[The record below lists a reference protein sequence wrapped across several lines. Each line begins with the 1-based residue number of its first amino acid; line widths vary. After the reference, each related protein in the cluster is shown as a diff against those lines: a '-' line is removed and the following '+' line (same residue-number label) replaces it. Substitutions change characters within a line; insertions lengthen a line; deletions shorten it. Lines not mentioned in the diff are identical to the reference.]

1 MENKSPFRQA
11 KLLPVFNT
19 STVVLREEII
29 NYLNKDAMINI
40 IYGLICS
47 YGKRWLFTVFLLCAG
62 GMAVLSAQCLTAS
75 YGQWPGSTFTPSC
88 TGSPQTITTIG
99 WAGEYS
105 SVNVVSGNPYTFS
118 SSITT
123 DYLTIANSTGSAAL
137 AWGTGSVEWTA
148 TFTGDIRFYTHT
160 NSACGEADVN
170 RTKQVACTSSSPPPP
185 GNDCSNALDLAT
197 LVSPYSG
204 STSGFTD
211 NFNISCAINTANDMI
226 FYIDVPANNQLTIE
240 QVTNSYDSKVAVF
253 YGGACP
259 GNTQIACWDDQDERV
274 VTWINTTGSTQR
286 VYWVQDGYSSGSGP
300 FTISWSVQLPLDGN
314 DCSNALDLAT
324 LMSPYSGST
333 SEFTNNFN
341 ISCAANTANDMIF
354 YIDVPANNQL
364 TIEQVTNSY
373 DSKVAVFYGGAC
385 PGNTQIACWDDQD
398 ERVVTWTNTTGSTQ
412 RVYWVQ
418 DGFGSGSG
426 PFTISWSVQPPCNS
440 PGTPTAS
447 GITPTTAILNW
458 TTAAG
463 ASSYEYSYGPVGHSC
478 GTGAIATSGTS
489 VNLTGLLPNTTY
501 RFCVRTSTC
510 GVGTP
515 TNYVST
521 TFTTASIPNDECS
534 GAIPINCGGTV
545 NGNTSGAASDSSSPF
560 CNTTPGNGIWY
571 SLIGN
576 GAQVTLSLCNSS
588 YDTKINVYTGSC
600 GALSCI
606 AGNDDRCGLQ
616 SEAVFVAN
624 AGVTYYIL
632 VSGFG
637 SSAGSFSMD
646 VTCNCEP
653 VLGAPWTVTSIGN
666 AGGTAIDNVCDG
678 TIDVSSNGFGSFN
691 SDRLRFAWMSVC
703 GNASI
708 TARIVNTSNGAYG
721 GLMIRESSAPGARRV
736 SLRTQAASPVVFR
749 DVRNMTNGNINIQQV
764 IRPQHSWLRLVR
776 TGNVFT
782 GSTSIDGITWQQSFI
797 VSIPMQSCAQI
808 GFMTQALNV
817 QLGMGIFD
825 DITLSGNNMDLQ
837 ELPEAGGLTTGNET
851 IGGGPES
858 IELFPNPT
866 ADVLNVKVE
875 DYMGLLA
882 VLTVRNT
889 LGQVV
894 RTLRFD
900 EISELLISL
909 PVDQLP
915 AGVYNLTLQAEGRE
929 PQTRAFVVNRVR
941 P

>member
-1 MENKSPFRQA
+1 M
-11 KLLPVFNT
+11 
-19 STVVLREEII
+19 
-29 NYLNKDAMINI
+29 
-40 IYGLICS
+40 
-47 YGKRWLFTVFLLCAG
+47 
-62 GMAVLSAQCLTAS
+62 
-75 YGQWPGSTFTPSC
+75 
-88 TGSPQTITTIG
+88 
-99 WAGEYS
+99 
-105 SVNVVSGNPYTFS
+105 
-118 SSITT
+118 
-123 DYLTIANSTGSAAL
+123 
-137 AWGTGSVEWTA
+137 
-148 TFTGDIRFYTHT
+148 
-160 NSACGEADVN
+160 
-170 RTKQVACTSSSPPPP
+170 
-185 GNDCSNALDLAT
+185 
-197 LVSPYSG
+197 SPYSG

-211 NFNISCAINTANDMI
+211 NFNISCASNAANDMI

-259 GNTQIACWDDQDERV
+259 GNTQIACWDDSDERV
-274 VTWINTTGSTQR
+274 VTWTNTTGSTQR
-286 VYWVQDGYSSGSGP
+286 VYWVQDGYSSDSGP
-300 FTISWSVQLPLDGN
+300 FTISWSVQLPQPSAGGN
-314 DCSNALDLAT
+314 DCSDALDLAT

-333 SEFTNNFN
+333 SGFTNDFN
-341 ISCAANTANDMIF
+341 ISCASNTANDMIF

-364 TIEQVTNSY
+364 TIEQVANSY

-385 PGNTQIACWDDQD
+385 PGNTQIACWDDPDAQA
-398 ERVVTWTNTTGSTQ
+398 VTWTNTTGSTQ

-418 DGFGSGSG
+418 DGFSAGSG
-426 PFTISWSVQPPCNS
+426 PFTISWSVQLPPPPPAGASCANPIVVSSFPYSTSNTTCGKLNDYGNQCGGSYGGGEDIVYELQIPAAGTYTIALTGTGGWTGWFLKGGLACANASACLSSATSSSSSVSGNYTFTSGGTYYLIVDTWPSPNCTAFNLTINEFIPPCNS

-521 TFTTASIPNDECS
+521 TFTTASIPNDQCS

-588 YDTKINVYTGSC
+588 YDTKINVYAGSC

-606 AGNDDRCGLQ
+606 AGNDDQCGLQ

-624 AGVTYYIL
+624 TGVTYYIL

-637 SSAGSFSMD
+637 SSTGSFSMN
-646 VTCNCEP
+646 VTCNCGP

-678 TIDVSSNGFGSFN
+678 TTDVSSNGFGSLN

-736 SLRTQAASPVVFR
+736 SLRTQAASPVVLR

-797 VSIPMQSCAQI
+797 VSIPMQNCAQI

-825 DITLSGNNMDLQ
+825 DITLSGNNSNLQ

-875 DYMGLLA
+875 DYAGLSA

-894 RTLRFD
+894 QTQRFD
-900 EISELLISL
+900 EISELVISL
-909 PVDQLP
+909 SVGQLP
-915 AGVYNLTLQAEGRE
+915 AGVYNLILQAEGRE